1 MFKLL
6 LDNDKIKTMSEYP
19 LEINILLILYQNNNR
34 MIFLNVYDNFVKKNS
49 TQYNVIKNT

>member
-19 LEINILLILYQNNNR
+19 LKINILLILYQNNNR